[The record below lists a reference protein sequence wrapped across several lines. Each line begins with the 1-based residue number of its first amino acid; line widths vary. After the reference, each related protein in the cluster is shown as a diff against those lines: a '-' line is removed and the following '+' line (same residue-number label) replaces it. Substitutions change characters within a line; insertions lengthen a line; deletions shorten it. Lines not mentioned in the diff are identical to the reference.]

1 MTSHPFDAI
10 SEATLRRR
18 RSAKWARFPADVLPA
33 WVAEMDFPLAP
44 VIKTAL
50 REALEI
56 DDTGYAFQG
65 DLGAVFARF
74 AEATWAWRVAPED
87 VFLVPDVVTGL
98 AALLQVTTAPGDRV
112 VIEPPVYAPFAG
124 TVEELGRVVVE
135 TPMLAP
141 RSEGE
146 PWSLDLE
153 AVERAYASGA
163 KAHVLCSP
171 HNPTG
176 VVHPRAQLARIAE
189 LAVRYGVVVL
199 SDEIHAPLTL
209 AGATHVP
216 FPAVSEE
223 ARRCSIVL
231 TSASKTWNLAGLKA
245 AQLVAGGEEGRRILA
260 KLPPETPY
268 HAGHLGVLAAKVAFT
283 EGEAW
288 RREALAALARNRTL
302 LGELLRAHLPAV
314 RWTPMDASYLAWL
327 DCRGLGLGDD
337 PARAFLE
344 RGRVAL
350 SPGPSF
356 GTGGLGYARLNIAT
370 TRGLLE
376 EAVRRMARA
385 VAG

>member
-1 MTSHPFDAI
+1 MTHPFDAI
-10 SEATLRRR
+10 TEATLRLR
-18 RSAKWARFPADVLPA
+18 RSAKWARFPEDVLPA
-33 WVAEMDFPLAP
+33 WVAEMDFPVAAP
-44 VIKTAL
+44 VKAAL
-50 REALEI
+50 RAAIDL
-56 DDTGYAFQG
+56 DDTGYAFPE
-65 DLGAVFARF
+65 DLGAVLARF
-74 AEATWAWRVAPED
+74 AETTWGWRFSAQD
-87 VFLVPDVVTGL
+87 VVLVPDVVTGL
-98 AALLQVTTAPGDRV
+98 GALLQVVTAPGDGV

-124 TVEELGRVVVE
+124 TIRELGRSVVE
-135 TPMLAP
+135 TPLIAP
-141 RSEGE
+141 RGAGDR
-146 PWSLDLE
+146 WSLDLD
-153 AVERAYASGA
+153 AVERAYAAGA

-176 VVHPRAQLARIAE
+176 VVHPRAHLARIAE

-209 AGATHVP
+209 AGAEHVP

-245 AQLVAGGEEGRRILA
+245 AQLVAGGEEGRAILA

-268 HAGHLGVLAAKVAFT
+268 HAGHFGVLAAKVAFT
-283 EGEAW
+283 EGEPW
-288 RREALAALARNRTL
+288 RREALAALERNRTL

-327 DCRGLGLGDD
+327 DCRGLGLGED

-350 SPGPSF
+350 SPGPIF
-356 GTGGLGYARLNIAT
+356 GTGGEGFARLNIAT
-370 TRGLLE
+370 TATLLE

-385 VAG
+385 VKG